1 MATLLQVLQTLTS
14 LVATAC
20 YPNGTS
26 MPSVTTKQISI
37 ESGFPIRTQQ
47 DLDLGSG
54 FSHVYV
60 YPTDK
65 ERVVTKFQRIYQP
78 MTKTAATI
86 VLTVSGNNV
95 TVTGTISVPQAVMI
109 IVNGVGYGYQILSN
123 DTLDSIA
130 SNTAALIPNAT
141 ASGNIIMIPNQYSLI
156 ARVTT
161 AYTATE
167 ELSRVDRIFG
177 IYVVSP
183 NFTDRSTIID
193 AMDVF
198 LKENYRITLPDNFVG
213 MVFYNDTIIHD
224 DLEQY
229 TVYKGWLNYTIQYP
243 TTLTNA
249 FTSITDPFAVS
260 NIGMN

>member
-14 LVATAC
+14 LVSTAC
-20 YPNGTS
+20 YPNGTG

-78 MTKTAATI
+78 IAAVPATI
-86 VLTVSGNNV
+86 VLTVNGNNV
-95 TVTGTISVPQAVMI
+95 TVTGTVSLPQAVMI
-109 IVNGVGYGYQILSN
+109 IINGIGYGYPLVSN

-130 SNTAALIPNAT
+130 ANTAALIPDAT
-141 ASGNIIMIPNQYSLI
+141 ANGNVITILNQYSLI

-161 AYTATE
+161 AYTAAE
-167 ELSRVDRIFG
+167 ELSRVDRVFG
-177 IYVVSP
+177 IYIVSN
-183 NFTDRSTIID
+183 NFIDRSTIID
-193 AMDVF
+193 AVDVF

-213 MVFYNDTIIHD
+213 MVFYNDTVIHD

-229 TVYKGWLNYTIQYP
+229 TVFKGWLNYTIQYP
-243 TTLTNA
+243 TTLMNS
-249 FTSITDPFAVS
+249 FTSITDPFAIS
-260 NIGMN
+260 NIT